1 MQHNR
6 TRIFGFFIALASF
19 AAVVAPTV
27 DAQNIRIIAPYL
39 GGVTNQFEREFD
51 ASGSQQTLGLDDT
64 GLMGGLYLQWIN
76 ERWFQV
82 NTFLYHSPDVNF
94 STLWGLH
101 LNADAYLPLVPIGRI
116 VVGGGYELI
125 RIDMET
131 SSGID
136 GLSDF
141 RYTND
146 ISVPFVRTGYSLS
159 LGPQLVRFTVF
170 PWVGAQFEQVGGEVA
185 GTVDDPN
192 GPVFPPGDIPFQ
204 TDIDESSVEALAGIN
219 TRVSLFRFV
228 QGELKYRIA
237 VGDDDIKN
245 TFTGMFNV
253 FFTRHLGVSYRLRY
267 SETSAGTD
275 TYNLFGVVYTF

>member
-6 TRIFGFFIALASF
+6 TRIFGFCIALAGF
-19 AAVVAPTV
+19 AAVAAPNV

-51 ASGSQQTLGLDDT
+51 AGGSPQTLALDDT
-64 GLMGGLYLQWIN
+64 DIMGGLYLQWIN

-82 NTFLYHSPDVNF
+82 NTFLYHAPDVNF

-101 LNADAYLPLVPIGRI
+101 LNADAYLPLVPVGRI

-131 SSGID
+131 ASGID

-170 PWVGAQFEQVGGEVA
+170 PWVGAQFEQIGGEVA
-185 GTVDDPN
+185 GTVN
-192 GPVFPPGDIPFQ
+192 LAFPPGDIPFQ
-204 TDIDESSVEALAGIN
+204 TEIDESNVEALAGIN
-219 TRVSLFRFV
+219 TRLSLFRIV

-237 VGDDDIKN
+237 AGDDDIKN
-245 TFTGMFNV
+245 TFTGMLNV
-253 FFTRHLGVSYRLRY
+253 FFTRNLGVSYRMRY